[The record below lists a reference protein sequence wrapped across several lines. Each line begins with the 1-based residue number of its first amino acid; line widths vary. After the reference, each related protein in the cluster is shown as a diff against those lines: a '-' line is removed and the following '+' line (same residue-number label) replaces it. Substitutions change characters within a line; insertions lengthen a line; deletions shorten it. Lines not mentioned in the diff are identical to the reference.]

1 MPEHSHT
8 HTLPIYT
15 VNCRQ
20 CLAILA
26 YTKIFSNYSF
36 IFQEQLKLASCTRK
50 LLGILNAIF
59 ICQYLLLGLRKR
71 EVEGFKQNA
80 QQYTQDTQACV

>member
-8 HTLPIYT
+8 HTLPFYT

-26 YTKIFSNYSF
+26 YRTIFSNYSF

-59 ICQYLLLGLRKR
+59 ICQYLLLEFR
-71 EVEGFKQNA
+71 
-80 QQYTQDTQACV
+80 